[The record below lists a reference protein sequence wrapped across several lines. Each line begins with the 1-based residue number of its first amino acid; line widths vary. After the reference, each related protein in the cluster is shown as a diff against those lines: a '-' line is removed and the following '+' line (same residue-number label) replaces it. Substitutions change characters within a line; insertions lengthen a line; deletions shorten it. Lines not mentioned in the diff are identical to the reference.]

1 MKMAIIVQA
10 RMNSTRLPGKVLK
23 TVLNKPLLEYQIER
37 LRQVKLADEI
47 VIATTI
53 NTSDQPIV
61 DLCDRLSI
69 PFYRGS
75 EDDVLS
81 RYHGAAMQFQA
92 DVVVRVTSDCPV
104 IDPQVIDQIMQYY
117 IDAYPKYD
125 YVSNCLSRTYPRGMD
140 TEVFSFKSLDEAFY
154 QATAQ
159 GDREHVTPFIYR
171 QFDRYNLGQV
181 SYFKNHSEHRWTVD
195 TLEDFELIKRIIES
209 LYPFKPEFSLQDCLD
224 LSSQNPE
231 WRMINKY
238 IEQK

>member
-1 MKMAIIVQA
+1 MKTAIIVQA

-37 LRQVKLADEI
+37 LRQVKLAGEI

-104 IDPQVIDQIMQYY
+104 IDAQVIDQIMQYY

-140 TEVFSFKSLDEAFY
+140 TEVFSFRSLDEAFH

-159 GDREHVTPFIYR
+159 GDREHVTPFIHR

-181 SYFKNHSEHRWTVD
+181 NYFKNHSEHRWTVD

-209 LYPFKPEFSLQDCLD
+209 LYPFKPKFSLQDCLD